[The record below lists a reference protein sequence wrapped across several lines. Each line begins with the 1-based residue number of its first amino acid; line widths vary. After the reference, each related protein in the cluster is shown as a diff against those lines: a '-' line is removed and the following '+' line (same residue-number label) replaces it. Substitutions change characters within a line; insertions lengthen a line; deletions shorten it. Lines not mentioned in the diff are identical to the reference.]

1 MSMLDP
7 EALAEVQANQASM
20 QKQMAS
26 MQDLDFGSGQDRYLS
41 LEGFIIIWLLGFVW
55 IYLFIL
61 TGLSKLLVPGSQED
75 KSDSSPSKPSISVTK
90 SGSGSNTKRRK

>member
-41 LEGFIIIWLLGFVW
+41 LEGFIII
-55 IYLFIL
+55 
-61 TGLSKLLVPGSQED
+61 
-75 KSDSSPSKPSISVTK
+75 
-90 SGSGSNTKRRK
+90 